1 MYNKAFKSDSSRLAF
16 SLRSSVAK
24 RASHL
29 NAALVANEENAA
41 KTECLG
47 LIARVLYSI
56 LHFELRDLG
65 SRKLSFVLFLVWF
78 AVSEA
83 DLLVESQLCGI
94 VSPKGLFGVVSS
106 FSTALR
112 VPSGF
117 SDRRFETA
125 PDLSFPTIRKAS
137 VGKAVINL
145 KSKL

>member
-1 MYNKAFKSDSSRLAF
+1 M
-16 SLRSSVAK
+16 

-29 NAALVANEENAA
+29 NKALVANEENAA

-47 LIARVLYSI
+47 LIVRVLCSI
-56 LHFELRDLG
+56 LHFELRVLG
-65 SRKLSFVLFLVWF
+65 SRKLSFDLFLVWF

-83 DLLVESQLCGI
+83 DLLVESQFCGI

-117 SDRRFETA
+117 SDKRFETA
-125 PDLSFPTIRKAS
+125 PDFSFPTYVKQVLAKR
-137 VGKAVINL
+137 
-145 KSKL
+145 